1 MKILAKLN
9 RINLKQNRARTIV
22 TIIGVALSIALI
34 LSVIGVA
41 TSFLNSWRLREI
53 EEYGDYH
60 IMYRDVPGNLV
71 SIIEE
76 SNYFDIQYYS
86 NHMVRRII
94 TLRDSFREILTRQL
108 RTPPC
113 FSAMGTIYT
122 TFL

>member
-1 MKILAKLN
+1 MRILTKLN
-9 RINLKQNRARTIV
+9 CINLKQNRTRTIV

-76 SNYFDIQYYS
+76 SNFDLQYYF
-86 NHMVRRII
+86 NHI
-94 TLRDSFREILTRQL
+94 
-108 RTPPC
+108 
-113 FSAMGTIYT
+113 
-122 TFL
+122 